1 MDENLDAVFKKPET
15 KPQHKEEVIER
26 AVQEALSLRFKK
38 EQEEK
43 YANQIKELE
52 DKIKSKELEIEDK
65 MIMLK
70 REQDEVDEIERL
82 FWIHKTDTDS
92 RQQAVDKEVERLQD
106 KADVKE
112 LEKEKPT
119 AALGVFNNWII
130 M

>member
-1 MDENLDAVFKKPET
+1 MFKKPEP

-52 DKIKSKELEIEDK
+52 DKIKLKEVEIEDK
-65 MIMLK
+65 MTMLK
-70 REQDEVDEIERL
+70 REQDEVDEIEKL
-82 FWIHKTDTDS
+82 FRIHKADSDT
-92 RQQAVDKEVERLQD
+92 RQEAVDKEVERLQD
-106 KADVKE
+106 KANVKE
-112 LEKEKPT
+112 LENEKP
-119 AALGVFNNWII
+119 AGANSVFNNWVI